1 MRWRSR
7 LMLLQHACV
16 IIGLRAPLSAQDA
29 GYVSDIRRSGELHD
43 CPTKPGAK
51 PRDGD
56 FIIQRSGTPIPS
68 PKPLVTRLTIG
79 DRLLAT
85 GNADIRLRITSDAFG
100 QGAIFLAP
108 DLLAC
113 SRLFIDTLARTEG
126 GGRGAGYR
134 LIDSATAPQGRLVF
148 RIDSGAAYIQWN
160 NTPLRRLF
168 VVAGA
173 RTLEV
178 DGTSLGVQVHP
189 NGRSVV
195 FVREGTVR
203 IGTTVLQTSGVY
215 DLVPGQAPQLRPP
228 LTQQQTT
235 NLTRDIEYHSD
246 QVYNV
251 NRPFYKHP
259 AVVGSVGVA
268 LGAVVVWKVILPMFE
283 SENGGSVR
291 VVIPL

>member
-1 MRWRSR
+1 MRWRSC
-7 LMLLQHACV
+7 LIVLQHACV
-16 IIGLRAPLSAQDA
+16 MVGLRAPLSAQDA

-51 PRDGD
+51 LRNGD
-56 FIIQRSGTPIPS
+56 FVIQRSGGPIPS
-68 PKPLVTRLTIG
+68 PQPLVTRLTIG

-85 GNADIRLRITSDAFG
+85 GNADIRLRLTSTVFG

-108 DLLAC
+108 ELLSC
-113 SRLFIDTLARTEG
+113 SRLFVDTLARTEG

-134 LIDSATAPQGRLVF
+134 LIDSTTAPQGRLVF

-173 RTLEV
+173 QTLQV

-189 NGRSVV
+189 NGRAVV

-203 IGTTVLQTSGVY
+203 IGTTVLQSTGVY
-215 DLVPGQAPQLRPP
+215 DLVPGQTPRLRP
-228 LTQQQTT
+228 LTPRQTAD
-235 NLTRDIEYHSD
+235 LARDVEYHSD
-246 QVYNV
+246 QVYDV

-259 AVVGSVGVA
+259 AVIGSAGFV

-283 SENGGSVR
+283 SRTGSVR

>member
-1 MRWRSR
+1 MRWRSC
-7 LMLLQHACV
+7 LIVLQHACV
-16 IIGLRAPLSAQDA
+16 MVGLRAPLSAQDA

-56 FIIQRSGTPIPS
+56 FVIQRSGGPIPS
-68 PKPLVTRLTIG
+68 PQPLVTRLTIG

-85 GNADIRLRITSDAFG
+85 GNADIRLRLTSTVFG

-108 DLLAC
+108 ELLSC
-113 SRLFIDTLARTEG
+113 SRLFVDTLARTEG

-134 LIDSATAPQGRLVF
+134 LIDSTTAPQGRLVF

-173 RTLEV
+173 QTLQV

-189 NGRSVV
+189 NGRAVV

-203 IGTTVLQTSGVY
+203 IGTTVLQSTGVY
-215 DLVPGQAPQLRPP
+215 DLVPGQTPRLRP
-228 LTQQQTT
+228 LTPRQTAD
-235 NLTRDIEYHSD
+235 LARDVEYHSD
-246 QVYNV
+246 QVYDV

-259 AVVGSVGVA
+259 AVIGSAGFV

-283 SENGGSVR
+283 SRTGSVR